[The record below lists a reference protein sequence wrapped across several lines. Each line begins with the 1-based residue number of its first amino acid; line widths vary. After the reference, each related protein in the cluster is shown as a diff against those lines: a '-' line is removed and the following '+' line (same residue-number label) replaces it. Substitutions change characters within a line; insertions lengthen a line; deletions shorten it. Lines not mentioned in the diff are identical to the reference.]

1 MMRFVAETYQNEY
14 LAVGASEVNAV
25 VTVTATGDGGGA
37 AVAPD
42 PAGAAEVVIVDTSGS
57 MSMPPGKMN
66 AAKRAT
72 RAAVDCIRDG
82 VGFAVISGATNARSI
97 YPAAVPLAVASDETR
112 LAAKH
117 AIDDLWP
124 GDGTAIGRWLTLA
137 DELFSTAPGA
147 IHHAILL
154 TDGQNEGETPEQ
166 LDAALAR
173 CEGHFQC
180 DCRGVGTDWE
190 VGELR
195 RIASTLLGTVDIV
208 PEPEGL
214 TADFTA
220 MIESAMAKRTSDV
233 ALRLWTPQ
241 GAEVAFVKQV
251 APTIED
257 LTGRGT
263 AVDALTSE
271 YPTGAWGAEA
281 RDYHLC
287 IRVPPREVG
296 DEMAAG
302 RFSLVVDGAPAGQ
315 ALIKAIWTDDEQ
327 LSTRISREVAHYSGQ
342 TELADAIQEG
352 LEARRAGDEATATF
366 KLGRA
371 VKLAADSGNDGT
383 MTLLRAVVEIDDPV
397 TGTVRL
403 KRQVE
408 DADEMALDTR
418 STKTM
423 RVNLAGP

>member
-1 MMRFVAETYQNEY
+1 MTRFVAETYQNEY

-25 VTVTATGDGGGA
+25 VTVTAVGGS
-37 AVAPD
+37 APAE
-42 PAGAAEVVIVDTSGS
+42 PVGAAEIVIVDTSGS
-57 MSMPPGKMN
+57 MSMPPGKMR
-66 AAKRAT
+66 AAKQAT
-72 RAAVDCIRDG
+72 KAAVDCIRDG
-82 VGFAVISGATNARSI
+82 VLFAVISGATRAQSI
-97 YPAAVPLAVASDETR
+97 YPTAVPLAVASSQTR
-112 LAAKH
+112 KDARD
-117 AIDDLWP
+117 AIEELWP
-124 GDGTAIGRWLTLA
+124 SDGTAIGTWLSLA
-137 DELFSTAPGA
+137 AELFSTAPEA

-154 TDGQNEGETPEQ
+154 TDGQNEGETPEH
-166 LDAALAR
+166 LDAVLER
-173 CEGHFQC
+173 CEGRFQC

-195 RIASTLLGTVDIV
+195 RIASALLGTVDIV
-208 PEPEGL
+208 REPEGL
-214 TADFTA
+214 AADFTA
-220 MIESAMAKRTSDV
+220 MIERAMTKDTNNV

-251 APTIED
+251 SPTIED
-257 LTGRGT
+257 LTDRGRQV
-263 AVDALTSE
+263 AALTAE
-271 YPTGAWGAEA
+271 YPTGAWGDES

-287 IRVPPREVG
+287 VRVPARDVG

-302 RFSLVVDGAPAGQ
+302 RFSLVVDGEAVGQ
-315 ALIKAIWTDDEQ
+315 ALIRAIWTDDEQ

-342 TELADAIQEG
+342 SELAEAIQEG
-352 LEARRAGDEATATF
+352 LEARRLGDEDTATF

-371 VKLAADSGNDGT
+371 VQLAADSGNDGT
-383 MTLLRAVVEIDDPV
+383 MTLLRGVVEIDDPV

-403 KRQVE
+403 KRQVD

>member
-1 MMRFVAETYQNEY
+1 MTRFVAETYQNEY

-25 VTVTATGDGGGA
+25 VTVTAAGGA
-37 AVAPD
+37 V
-42 PAGAAEVVIVDTSGS
+42 PAEPVGAAEIVIIDTSGS
-57 MSMPPGKMN
+57 MSMPPGKMR
-66 AAKRAT
+66 AAKQAT
-72 RAAVDCIRDG
+72 KAAVDCIRDG
-82 VGFAVISGATNARSI
+82 VLFAVISGATQARSI
-97 YPAAVPLAVASDETR
+97 YPNAIPLAVASSQTR
-112 LAAKH
+112 KAARD
-117 AIDDLWP
+117 AIEELWP
-124 GDGTAIGRWLTLA
+124 GDGTSIGRWLSLA

-166 LDAALAR
+166 LDAVIDR
-173 CEGHFQC
+173 CQGRFQC

-190 VGELR
+190 VRELR
-195 RIASTLLGTVDIV
+195 RIASALLGTVDIV
-208 PEPEGL
+208 REPEGL
-214 TADFTA
+214 AADFTA
-220 MIESAMAKRTSDV
+220 MIERAMTKDTNNV

-241 GAEVAFVKQV
+241 GAQIAFVKQV
-251 APTIED
+251 SPTIED
-257 LTGRGT
+257 LTDRGRSVG
-263 AVDALTSE
+263 ALTME
-271 YPTGAWGAEA
+271 YPTGAWGDES

-287 IRVPPREVG
+287 VRVPAHEVG

-302 RFSLVVDGAPAGQ
+302 RFSLMVDGEAVGQ

-342 TELADAIQEG
+342 SELAEAIQEG
-352 LEARRAGDEATATF
+352 LEARRKGDEDTATF

-371 VKLAADSGNDGT
+371 VKLAAESGNDGT
-383 MTLLRAVVEIDDPV
+383 MTLLRGVVEIDDPA

-403 KRQVE
+403 KRQVD